1 MSNFMKIAT
10 LNIDWAKIYNSPNHF
25 LKIEKFLNQ
34 QDFDFLILTEALAL
48 NLKNYNFCYFSE
60 QIPQNVDYENLN
72 YSQYLNGEKAFRTI
86 IYSKFPSRKKYQ
98 VSDNKTSLALEFETE
113 FGDIVIYATIIG
125 TWFNKLPFAKKE
137 LENCVTDCENIYKT
151 NQNLLIVGD
160 LNTSFLENEMQYCIN
175 KETTKTIK
183 NLIDKLSLYNTTKNL
198 KKNIDHIIIP
208 QNLTSKIL
216 ESNVFV
222 EAGILSDH
230 QGIYICLDSV

>member
-1 MSNFMKIAT
+1 MPFKPIT
-10 LNIDWAKIYNSPNHF
+10 YKLYR
-25 LKIEKFLNQ
+25 
-34 QDFDFLILTEALAL
+34 
-48 NLKNYNFCYFSE
+48 FS
-60 QIPQNVDYENLN
+60 
-72 YSQYLNGEKAFRTI
+72 EKAFRTI

-175 KETTKTIK
+175 KETTKTIE